1 MELKFDKRIFNKG
14 FAFVYTVLQWVFV
27 FGFAFFI
34 IVLCL
39 PANTFTI
46 PDAIMPVVCAY
57 LILAIAGFPVVTL
70 LKKGYSRLISQSKL
84 SYFEDAIC
92 YDKLAD
98 KLWTAVGGVEEHHLY
113 KIERVNSIS
122 KTRFYYIV
130 KGDIEK
136 VIINNGRQLERK
148 NIGSVKI
155 PVAFADMERMVNH
168 G

>member
-1 MELKFDKRIFNKG
+1 M
-14 FAFVYTVLQWVFV
+14 
-27 FGFAFFI
+27 
-34 IVLCL
+34 
-39 PANTFTI
+39 
-46 PDAIMPVVCAY
+46 
-57 LILAIAGFPVVTL
+57 
-70 LKKGYSRLISQSKL
+70 

-98 KLWTAVGGVEEHHLY
+98 KLWTAIGEVEEHHLY